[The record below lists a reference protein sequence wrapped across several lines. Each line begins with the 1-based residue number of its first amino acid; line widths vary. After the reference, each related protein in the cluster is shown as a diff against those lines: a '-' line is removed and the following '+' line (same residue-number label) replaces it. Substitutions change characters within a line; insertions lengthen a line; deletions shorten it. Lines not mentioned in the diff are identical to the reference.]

1 MRLRPLGSRTVAW
14 GLALAGGLAVA
25 IVLITW
31 RATSPVLFLLYPLL
45 LLGVLAL
52 GALGVLWALRHF

>member
-14 GLALAGGLAVA
+14 GLALAGGPTVA

-31 RATSPVLFLLYPLL
+31 RGTSPVLSLLYPLL

-52 GALGVLWALRHF
+52 GVLWALRHF